1 MSIVHFISARFITL
15 SWCLLI
21 LIWIVSAF
29 SVKPALERQSWAGR
43 FATFAFLALA
53 SMLLLGKIS
62 LWSLNSR
69 IWPAEQ
75 ALRILACTITFA
87 GLGVSV
93 WSRFTLGPDWS
104 ATVTYREGHELIQ
117 RGPYRFV
124 RHPMYTGF
132 LLMVAGTT
140 VNLGDASSLV
150 AILICCL
157 GIWWKLARE
166 ENMLTKHFPDSYR
179 RYKSNTKALIPF
191 VL

>member
-21 LIWIVSAF
+21 LIWVVSAL
-29 SVKPALERQSWAGR
+29 SVKPVLERQSWGGR
-43 FATFAFLALA
+43 LATFAFLTLA
-53 SMLLLGKIS
+53 FMLLLGKIS

-75 ALRILACTITFA
+75 APRTLACTITFV
-87 GLGVSV
+87 GLAVSV

-132 LLMVAGTT
+132 LLMVAGTA
-140 VNLGDASSLV
+140 VNLGDASSL
-150 AILICCL
+150 AALLICCL
-157 GIWWKLARE
+157 GTWWKLTRE
-166 ENMLTKHFPDSYR
+166 EDMLTKHFPDSYR
-179 RYKSNTKALIPF
+179 CYKSKTKALIPF